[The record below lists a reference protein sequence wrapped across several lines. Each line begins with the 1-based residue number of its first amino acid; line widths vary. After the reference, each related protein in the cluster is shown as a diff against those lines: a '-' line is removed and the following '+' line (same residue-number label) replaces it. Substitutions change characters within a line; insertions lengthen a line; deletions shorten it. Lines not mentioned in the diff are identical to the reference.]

1 MKLKIID
8 FYNQNE
14 RGILITGA
22 IFFAWLLIILSIFL
36 FSFVYKMSPRS
47 KPEAKIVNQ
56 ILRFFK
62 QGMAAKKLNS
72 TGGAAEGRA
81 YFLGTPNVFRLQ
93 YRTSDNEAIKGINR
107 IKTCALTGTSVNYT
121 PEGAFASYEKG
132 QPVSIL
138 LSLNFQELE
147 PIYDTDYKQQG
158 SADGKVEGERTSDSG
173 EGYRWR
179 IAQDEVGY

>member
-1 MKLKIID
+1 
-8 FYNQNE
+8 
-14 RGILITGA
+14 
-22 IFFAWLLIILSIFL
+22 
-36 FSFVYKMSPRS
+36 
-47 KPEAKIVNQ
+47 
-56 ILRFFK
+56 
-62 QGMAAKKLNS
+62 MAARKQSAASGGLN
-72 TGGAAEGRA
+72 GGRS

-147 PIYDTDYKQQG
+147 PIYDTDYKFEKG
-158 SADGKVEGERTSDSG
+158 DGERGDSDSG
-173 EGYRWR
+173 EGYRWKIR
-179 IAQDEVGY
+179 EDEVGY